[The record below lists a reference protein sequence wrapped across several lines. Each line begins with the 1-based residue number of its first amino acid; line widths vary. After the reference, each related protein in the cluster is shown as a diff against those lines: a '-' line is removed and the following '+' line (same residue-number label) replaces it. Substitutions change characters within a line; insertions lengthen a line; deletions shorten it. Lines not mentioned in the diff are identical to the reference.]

1 MKYNN
6 FAKLVEKPYFT
17 RQELALRGIS
27 LYDAQLTLWLKNGFI
42 ERVKRGFYVFADRK
56 KELSS
61 FEIAFL
67 LYEPSYI
74 SLESAL
80 SIHGLI
86 PDIVQSVVSVTTKP
100 TRRFTNLYGHFIYHT
115 ISPKFFFGAMPKN
128 SKSGKFGKYLL
139 ATPEKAII
147 DYAYFH
153 KSRLRTRDDVRE
165 LRINSNLLHEMTDKK
180 KLREYLVPYE
190 SPSLERTVALVFE
203 TCLPTKN

>member
-42 ERVKRGFYVFADRK
+42 ERVKRGLYVFTDRK

-86 PDIVQSVVSVTTKP
+86 PDIVQSVVSVATKP

-115 ISPKFFFGAMPKN
+115 ISPKFFFGAVPKN
-128 SKSGKFGKYLL
+128 GKNGKDGKYLI

-153 KSRLRTRDDVRE
+153 KSRLRTKDDVRE
-165 LRINSNLLHEMTDKK
+165 LRINGNLLHEMTDKE

-190 SPSLERTVALVFE
+190 SPSLEKTVALIFE

>member
-1 MKYNN
+1 MKYHN
-6 FAKLVEKPYFT
+6 FTKLVEKPYFT

-27 LYDAQLTLWLKNGFI
+27 LYDAQLTLWLKNGYI

-56 KELSS
+56 NELTP
-61 FEIAFL
+61 FEVAFF

-86 PDIVQSVVSVTTKP
+86 PDMVQSVVSVATKP
-100 TRRFTNLYGHFIYHT
+100 TRRFTNTYGHFIYHT
-115 ISPKFFFGAMPKN
+115 VSPKFFFGSVPKN
-128 SKSGKFGKYLL
+128 GKYGKYLM

-153 KSRLRTRDDVRE
+153 RSRLQTQDDVRE
-165 LRINSNLLHEMTDKK
+165 LRLNGNLLHEMMDKE
-180 KLREYLVPYE
+180 KLRKYLLPYE
-190 SPSLERTVALVFE
+190 SPSLERTVALIFE